1 MNYPG
6 INTVLSPRL
15 RKMLTASGVS
25 RRDIFEEPH
34 MVSRFQAVMLE
45 ISLAPGSISLGL
57 CRTRWRP
64 GVRAVSGTDRSR
76 REKMCLVV

>member
-34 MVSRFQAVMLE
+34 MVSRFQAVLPSTFMEAGQHNIGALCH
-45 ISLAPGSISLGL
+45 SLVA
-57 CRTRWRP
+57 W
-64 GVRAVSGTDRSR
+64 ASGC
-76 REKMCLVV
+76 E